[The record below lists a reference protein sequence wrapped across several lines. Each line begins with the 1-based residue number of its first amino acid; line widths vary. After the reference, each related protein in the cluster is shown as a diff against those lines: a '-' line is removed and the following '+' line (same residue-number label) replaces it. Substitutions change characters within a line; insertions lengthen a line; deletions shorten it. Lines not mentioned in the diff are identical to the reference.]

1 MDFRNFDLNLLQ
13 VLEAVDRTGSVT
25 RAARELHLSQPA
37 VSKRLN
43 HLRRIFRDPL
53 FLRTTTGVDST
64 ATAKALVRPIRKSFE
79 YLRKVVELPD
89 TFDPAK
95 LNQTFRLHM
104 NDVGQ
109 MVILPKLV
117 TWSTQTAPLVQWDAR
132 QGVAGRHYS
141 VSLDSGAADL
151 AIGYFSRTDESLRCQ
166 LLFEDPYVGVV
177 RRCHPAI
184 HTEITFE
191 DFLHTP
197 HLLYQPSG
205 GGHQTQDEV
214 IQKAFVAANVSRR
227 VAICLSHASGLAAS
241 IDSTDALALLPKTLA
256 QECTRAT
263 DLTVLPLPVEIPK
276 VQVAQYWHARNHH
289 DAAHRWLRRG
299 LTHLLQAQSD
309 DSQGT
314 PILAT
319 ARFVEFTNS

>member
-132 QGVAGRHYS
+132 PGIAGKHYS
-141 VSLDSGAADL
+141 DSLASGAADL
-151 AIGYFSRTDESLRCQ
+151 AIGYFSPTDGSLRCQ

-177 RRCHPAI
+177 RRRHSAI

-205 GGHQTQDEV
+205 GGHQMQDEV
-214 IQKAFVAANVSRR
+214 IQKAFVASNVSRR
-227 VAICLSHASGLAAS
+227 VAICLSHASGLSAS
-241 IDSTDALALLPKTLA
+241 IDSTDVLALLPKTLA
-256 QECTRAT
+256 MECTRTA
-263 DLTVLPLPVEIPK
+263 DLTVLPLPIEIPK

-289 DAAHRWLRRG
+289 DDAHRWLRRG
-299 LTHLLQAQSD
+299 IAHLFQSPRPFRTAGP
-309 DSQGT
+309 SN
-314 PILAT
+314 ILM
-319 ARFVEFTNS
+319 E

>member
-13 VLEAVDRTGSVT
+13 VLEAVDRTRSVT

-53 FLRTTTGVDST
+53 FLRTTTGMDST

-79 YLRKVVELPD
+79 SLRQAVEY
-89 TFDPAK
+89 PAIFEPMK
-95 LNQTFRLHM
+95 LNRTFRLYM

-117 TWSTQTAPLVQWDAR
+117 TWSIQTAPLVQWDAR
-132 QGVAGRHYS
+132 QGGVAGTHYS

-177 RRCHPAI
+177 RRRHPAI
-184 HTEITFE
+184 HSEITFE

-205 GGHQTQDEV
+205 GGHQLQDEV
-214 IQKAFVAANVSRR
+214 IQKAFVASSVSRR

-256 QECTRAT
+256 QQCIQAA

-299 LTHLLQAQSD
+299 LAHLFQSPP
-309 DSQGT
+309 SFST
-314 PILAT
+314 AEPSNIL
-319 ARFVEFTNS
+319 RE

>member
-53 FLRTTTGVDST
+53 FLRTTIGMDST
-64 ATAKALVRPIRKSFE
+64 ATAKALVRPIRRSFE
-79 YLRKVVELPD
+79 SLRKAVEYPD
-89 TFDPAK
+89 TFEPMK
-95 LNQTFRLHM
+95 LNRTFRLYM

-117 TWSTQTAPLVQWDAR
+117 TWSIQTAPLVHWDAR
-132 QGVAGRHYS
+132 QGGVAGKHYS

-177 RRCHPAI
+177 RRRHPAI

-205 GGHQTQDEV
+205 GGHQIQDEV
-214 IQKAFVAANVSRR
+214 IQKAFVASNVSRR

-256 QECTRAT
+256 QECTQAA

-299 LTHLLQAQSD
+299 LAHLFQS
-309 DSQGT
+309 SH
-314 PILAT
+314 PFST
-319 ARFVEFTNS
+319 AEPSNMLME

>member
-53 FLRTTTGVDST
+53 FLRTTTGVEST

-79 YLRKVVELPD
+79 SLRKVVELPD
-89 TFDPAK
+89 TFDPMK

-132 QGVAGRHYS
+132 QDVAGGHYF

-177 RRCHPAI
+177 RRRHPAI

-214 IQKAFVAANVSRR
+214 IQKAFAASNVCRR

-299 LTHLLQAQSD
+299 LAHLLQS
-309 DSQGT
+309 
-314 PILAT
+314 P
-319 ARFVEFTNS
+319 ARRS

>member
-79 YLRKVVELPD
+79 SLRKVVEYPD
-89 TFDPAK
+89 TFDPMK
-95 LNQTFRLHM
+95 LNRTFRLYM

-132 QGVAGRHYS
+132 QGIAAKHYS

-177 RRCHPAI
+177 RRRHPAI

-214 IQKAFVAANVSRR
+214 IQKAFVASNVSRR

-241 IDSTDALALLPKTLA
+241 IDSTDALALLPNTLA
-256 QECTRAT
+256 QECRQAA
-263 DLTVLPLPVEIPK
+263 DFTVLPLPVDIPN

-289 DAAHRWLRRG
+289 DAAHRWLRRE
-299 LTHLLQAQSD
+299 LAHMFQS
-309 DSQGT
+309 SRPVRT
-314 PILAT
+314 AEPSNILM
-319 ARFVEFTNS
+319 E

>member
-53 FLRTTTGVDST
+53 FLRTTIGMDST
-64 ATAKALVRPIRKSFE
+64 ATARALVGPIRKSFE
-79 YLRKVVELPD
+79 SLRKVVEYPD
-89 TFDPAK
+89 TFDPMK
-95 LNQTFRLHM
+95 LSRTFRLYM

-132 QGVAGRHYS
+132 QGIAGKHYS
-141 VSLDSGAADL
+141 LSLASGAVDL
-151 AIGYFSRTDESLRCQ
+151 AIGYFSPTDESLRCQ

-177 RRCHPAI
+177 RRRHPAI

-205 GGHQTQDEV
+205 AGHQIQDEV
-214 IQKAFVAANVSRR
+214 IQKAFVASNVIRR
-227 VAICLSHASGLAAS
+227 VAICLTHASGLAAS
-241 IDSTDALALLPKTLA
+241 IDSTDALALLPNILA
-256 QECTRAT
+256 QECAQAA
-263 DLTVLPLPVEIPK
+263 DLTVLPLPVEIPN
-276 VQVAQYWHARNHH
+276 VRVAQYWHARNHH

-299 LTHLLQAQSD
+299 LAHLFQSPCPL
-309 DSQGT
+309 S
-314 PILAT
+314 T
-319 ARFVEFTNS
+319 AETRPHASAS

>member
-13 VLEAVDRTGSVT
+13 VLEAVDRTRSVT
-25 RAARELHLSQPA
+25 RAARELHLTQPA

-43 HLRRIFRDPL
+43 HLRRIFHDPL
-53 FLRTTTGVDST
+53 FLRTTAGMDST

-79 YLRKVVELPD
+79 SLRKVVEYPD
-89 TFDPAK
+89 TFDPMK
-95 LNQTFRLHM
+95 LNRTFRLHM

-109 MVILPKLV
+109 MVILPKVV
-117 TWSTQTAPLVQWDAR
+117 TWSTQAAPLVQWDAR
-132 QGVAGRHYS
+132 QGVASKHYS
-141 VSLDSGAADL
+141 DSLDSGAADL

-177 RRCHPAI
+177 RRGHPAI

-205 GGHQTQDEV
+205 GGHQIQDEF
-214 IQKAFVAANVSRR
+214 IQKAFVASNVSRR

-256 QECTRAT
+256 QECTRAAG
-263 DLTVLPLPVEIPK
+263 LTVLPLPVEIPK

-289 DAAHRWLRRG
+289 DTAHRWLRSA
-299 LTHLLQAQSD
+299 LVHLFQASRAF
-309 DSQGT
+309 ST
-314 PILAT
+314 SEPSIMLM
-319 ARFVEFTNS
+319 E